1 MNLQLVVCGPLSVY
15 YWEFRPTA
23 SIPRENTNSDGKE
36 DKGNWG
42 DKIAPVGSFAPDGY
56 GLSDM
61 AGNVFE

>member
-1 MNLQLVVCGPLSVY
+1 M
-15 YWEFRPTA
+15 
-23 SIPRENTNSDGKE
+23 
-36 DKGNWG
+36 GNWG